1 MTLSLKNISPLTIK
15 KIFGPSDHNNLVMDE
30 SYRDNIPQVT
40 LRKMIS
46 WLLSLRRRRLEVQI
60 FQMNHN
66 TTDGFPPEFYQVF
79 WNVIKD
85 DLMALFID
93 FH

>member
-1 MTLSLKNISPLTIK
+1 MTSLKLQP
-15 KIFGPSDHNNLVMDE
+15 
-30 SYRDNIPQVT
+30 
-40 LRKMIS
+40 RKMIS
-46 WLLSLRRRRLEVQI
+46 WLLSLQRRLEVQI

-66 TTDGFPPEFYQVF
+66 TADGFPPEFYQVF
-79 WNVIKD
+79 WIVIKD